1 MKQAGASRLNI
12 LVIDTASQLEI
23 IAACAGADAVET
35 STLVQTSHSATL
47 MRAIDGCLEKVRLT
61 PSDLDCIGVGVGP
74 GSFTGIRIA
83 VSTARMFAQVL
94 GKPLVGIKTQLLYAV
109 SIEAEEGDSIMVAFD
124 AKKGRVFGALYRR
137 TGNPLAPREIVPPGD
152 YPIDVLI
159 AGVDRSRTAHLVG
172 DGTGK
177 YADALASLERAL
189 ITENFMPAGKTM
201 CDLVRETYSANP
213 GAYAD
218 YNATVPC
225 YARKSDAETAK
236 EAKQ

>member
-1 MKQAGASRLNI
+1 LNI
-12 LVIDTASQLEI
+12 LVIDTASPLEI
-23 IAACAGADAVET
+23 IAACAGADAVAT

-47 MRAIDGCLEKVRLT
+47 MRAIDGCLKKVGLT
-61 PSDLDCIGVGVGP
+61 PRDLDCIGVGVGP

-83 VSTARMFAQVL
+83 VSTARMLAQVL
-94 GKPLVGIKTQLLYAV
+94 GKPLVGIGTQLLYAV

-137 TGNPLAPREIVPPGD
+137 TGDPLTPREIVPPGD
-152 YPIDVLI
+152 YHIDVLI
-159 AGVDRSRTAHLVG
+159 AGIDRSRTVHLVG

-177 YADALASLERAL
+177 YADALASLEKASFY
-189 ITENFMPAGKTM
+189 ENFMPAGKII
-201 CDLVRETYSANP
+201 CDLVHATYSADP

-218 YNATVPC
+218 YNTTVPC

-236 EAKQ
+236 ESKR